1 MKPFQIFLLFSFCFL
16 ILSFVNI
23 TNFKMQNENISKD
36 IVFLLD
42 ISKSMDVYDYNDKTR
57 LDVAKDFIQNY
68 VKKYPQNR
76 YALSVFSW
84 DVNNLLPL
92 NTNLETFLNI
102 LNNISTKDLYWWWTN
117 ISKAYENWINR
128 FENGWGLFLLS
139 DFEIP
144 GLKKKSDIINVSAL
158 NKLLNNKDISIFNI
172 WFWKTIWWKILR
184 WYDYFNAPIY
194 EVDQNENE
202 IISKLDTNNLSY
214 ITDKLHWKQII
225 ILNKNDILKYI
236 WETFNQIKIYTQNE
250 EIKINYFILISY
262 IFFLIHLILYFIDK
276 KIWKKSL

>member
-1 MKPFQIFLLFSFCFL
+1 
-16 ILSFVNI
+16 
-23 TNFKMQNENISKD
+23 MQNENISKD

-117 ISKAYENWINR
+117 ISKAFENWINR

-139 DFEIP
+139 DFEVP

-214 ITDKLHWKQII
+214 ISDKLHWQQII
-225 ILNKNDILKYI
+225 ILNKTDILKYI